1 MRFFSSRV
9 PLFSKL
15 LVQVKYGKAKNMK
28 TNMQMNVPIS
38 IAQLMETLLRSSVYM
53 IGLKTA
59 CLATLCFCA
68 FILCGIFW
76 LPAKFSGLMGKI
88 AKNLIFYSFKISHDP
103 IVV

>member
-38 IAQLMETLLRSSVYM
+38 IAQLMETLLRSSIM
-53 IGLKTA
+53 
-59 CLATLCFCA
+59 
-68 FILCGIFW
+68 
-76 LPAKFSGLMGKI
+76 
-88 AKNLIFYSFKISHDP
+88 
-103 IVV
+103 